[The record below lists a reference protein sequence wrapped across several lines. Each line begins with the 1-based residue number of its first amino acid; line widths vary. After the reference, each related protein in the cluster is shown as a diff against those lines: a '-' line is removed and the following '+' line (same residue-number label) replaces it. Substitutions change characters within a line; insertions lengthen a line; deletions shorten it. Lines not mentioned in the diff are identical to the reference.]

1 MSLLGVLL
9 IIGSALA
16 LSRGYGKY
24 LKERLRMLGSIIDFI
39 KYLDGRLEGYLEPLS
54 SAADKYKGPE
64 ELSGLLSRLRKGASA
79 KEAYREIRAE
89 IPICQRADGVLL
101 SLFDSLGS
109 GKLGHE
115 LRQIRTAL
123 EELESIYGEERA
135 DTERKRKVASALI
148 LAAALGVCILII

>member
-24 LKERLRMLGSIIDFI
+24 LKTRLRLLGAFVDFI
-39 KYLDGRLEGYLEPLS
+39 KYLEGRLEGYLEPLPV
-54 SAADKYKGPE
+54 AAEKYKGTE
-64 ELSGLLSRLRKGASA
+64 ELSGFLTRLRRGDSA
-79 KEAYREIRAE
+79 KDAYRQTRAE
-89 IPICQRADGVLL
+89 MTVCRRADGVLL
-101 SLFDSLGS
+101 SLFDSLGE

-123 EELESIYGEERA
+123 GELESIYGEERNE
-135 DTERKRKVASALI
+135 TERKRKVASALI
-148 LAAALGVCILII
+148 LAAALGVCILMI